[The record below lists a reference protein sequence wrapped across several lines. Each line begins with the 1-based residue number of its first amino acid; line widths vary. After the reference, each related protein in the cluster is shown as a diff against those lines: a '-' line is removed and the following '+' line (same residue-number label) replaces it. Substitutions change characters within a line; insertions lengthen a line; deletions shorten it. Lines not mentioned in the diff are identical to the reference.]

1 MKGWI
6 PLFLLL
12 QTMQALPALPPGTL
26 AQDEFDTPAQ
36 TSLDEVRRA
45 AGEVA
50 HEHGH
55 EQGAQDALYACP
67 MHPEVTSD
75 KPGKCPKCGM
85 TLVKRDKR

>member
-12 QTMQALPALPPGTL
+12 QTLPALAPGKL
-26 AQDEFDTPAQ
+26 AQDEFDAPAKS
-36 TSLDEVRRA
+36 SLAEVERA
-45 AGEVA
+45 AGKA
-50 HEHGH
+50 H
-55 EQGAQDALYACP
+55 ASDALYACP

-75 KPGKCPKCGM
+75 KPGTCPKCGM